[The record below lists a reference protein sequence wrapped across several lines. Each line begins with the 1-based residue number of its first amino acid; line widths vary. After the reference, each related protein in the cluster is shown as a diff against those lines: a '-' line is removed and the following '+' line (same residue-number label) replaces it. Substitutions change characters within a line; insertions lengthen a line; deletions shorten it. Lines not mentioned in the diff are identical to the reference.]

1 MQLQTHADDTEMQTN
16 NDWFDVASPDQ
27 GAAYLHAAAS
37 PVDVG
42 GVK

>member
-1 MQLQTHADDTEMQTN
+1 MQLQTHADDTEMQTQ

-37 PVDVG
+37 PYGVADV
-42 GVK
+42 K